1 MKTCVTTNK
10 LITDD
15 FVEFKCP
22 KCKERIVRS
31 LEARQRS
38 LDYKCPGCE
47 FTGP

>member
-10 LITDD
+10 IVTDD

-22 KCKERIVRS
+22 QCGHHIVRS
-31 LEARQRS
+31 LEARTRS
-38 LDYKCPGCE
+38 LDYKCPECT